1 MPKRNWK
8 EWWPGIKSEV
18 KDTSAWT
25 GLGGVAAGAVGGAV
39 ATPVVGLLAAGAV
52 ISITLGRAV
61 VVSFPA
67 LRTDPDDLIGMTF
80 TSVAQIPPLS
90 RLVPIVGVLGES
102 GSGKSTLVETLKRES
117 GSAEPTREIYATVMR
132 SGGST
137 PSTFI
142 LLDGQGEDTGQ
153 QFSICDEV
161 DAVFVFVD
169 HTKEP
174 TGAAIVADRRN
185 EHEAYLG
192 RMIPFI
198 ARRAGELKAVY
209 VLLNKHDNW
218 SRSQRADELAL
229 WGSEIEKRLVND
241 GKQKP
246 VRVRAHSNLWAKDI
260 NKVWQEI
267 EAIAL

>member
-1 MPKRNWK
+1 MPKRNWT

-18 KDTSAWT
+18 KETSAWT
-25 GLGGVAAGAVGGAV
+25 GLGGVAVGALGGAV

-52 ISITLGRAV
+52 VTLTVGRAA

-67 LRTDPDDLIGMTF
+67 SRTDPDDLIGQTF
-80 TSVAQIPPLS
+80 TSVSQIPLLS
-90 RLVPIVGVLGES
+90 RRVPIVGVLGES

-117 GSAEPTREIYATVMR
+117 GNAEPTRQIYATVLR

-153 QFSICDEV
+153 QFSICDEA
-161 DAVFVFVD
+161 DAIFIFVD

-174 TGAAIVADRRN
+174 NGAAIVTDRRN
-185 EHEAYLG
+185 EHEAYLD

-198 ARRAGELKAVY
+198 ARRDGEMKAVHL
-209 VLLNKHDNW
+209 LLNKRDNW
-218 SRSQRADELAL
+218 SRSQRADELSA
-229 WGSEIEKRLVND
+229 WGSEIEKRLVNEA
-241 GKQKP
+241 KQEP
-246 VRVRAHSNLWAKDI
+246 IRVRAHSNLWAKDI
-260 NKVWQEI
+260 NKVWKEI
-267 EAIAL
+267 EAIEL